1 MNDRFSEIKRRILE
15 IANSD
20 KDIKAII
27 AIGSSARNKVRAD
40 EYSDLDLLIAAD
52 DAKSWLYGDLPAQ
65 LGNIKISFI
74 ENSLGGAIERR
85 VLYENSLDVDMIV
98 FTPEQLTEAIRGGI
112 ANWVCN
118 RGYSVLYDTMN
129 FEKLL
134 SENVSDEITHSNLT
148 EAEYNNIVNDFCF
161 HTVWAAKKILRGE
174 LWTAKMCIDAYLK
187 NYLLKIIEAYSVCRY
202 NIDVWHDGRFLDTWA
217 DDRIKEALPKCFAR
231 YDKTDMVIA
240 LSETKKL
247 FSQLAEKTAEIC
259 SYNYPKTAVDYA
271 DCLLSEYLG
280 I

>member
-1 MNDRFSEIKRRILE
+1 MNDRFSEIKRRILD
-15 IANSD
+15 IANTD
-20 KDIKAII
+20 KGIKAII
-27 AIGSSARNKVRAD
+27 AIGSSTRSKVRAD

-52 DAKSWLYGDLPAQ
+52 DAESWLYGNLPGQ
-65 LGNIKISFI
+65 IGDMKISFI
-74 ENSLGGAIERR
+74 ENSLGGAKERR

-98 FTPEQLTEAIRGGI
+98 FTPAQLTEAIRGGI

-118 RGYSVLYDTMN
+118 RGYSVLYDTMD
-129 FEKLL
+129 FENLL
-134 SENVSDEITHSNLT
+134 SENVSSEINHGGLT
-148 EAEYNNIVNDFCF
+148 EAEYINIVNDFCF

-202 NIDVWHDGRFLDTWA
+202 NADVWHDGRFLDTWA

-231 YDKTDMVIA
+231 YDKADMIIA

-247 FSQLAEKTAEIC
+247 FSQLAEETAEIC
-259 SYNYPKTAVDYA
+259 GYAYPKTAVDYA
-271 DCLLSEYLG
+271 DCLLSEYFG